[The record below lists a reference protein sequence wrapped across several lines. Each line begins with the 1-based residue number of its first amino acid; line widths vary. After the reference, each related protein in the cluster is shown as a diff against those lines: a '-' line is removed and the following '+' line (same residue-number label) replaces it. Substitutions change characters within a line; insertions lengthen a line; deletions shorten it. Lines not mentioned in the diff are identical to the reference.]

1 MVNRYT
7 LGSIVLGIFL
17 LAILGVSRAMSWLG
31 QSTATTTPDER
42 IIAIESDGTQATGN
56 ASRLSQTESQAE
68 SQANGQTNGQFDN
81 QTLSQADSID
91 SASSDTNLALL
102 PLEEAGTFIQRQK
115 RVEEDKIVT
124 NTKVNVIPVANNSV
138 AAQGDTVT
146 PQAPATTTTT
156 PSAPRPA
163 ATGNNAP
170 AVPALW

>member
-31 QSTATTTPDER
+31 QSTAETTPDDR
-42 IIAIESDGTQATGN
+42 IVAIESDSPESAGSA
-56 ASRLSQTESQAE
+56 ARLSQAD
-68 SQANGQTNGQFDN
+68 GQFDN
-81 QTLSQADSID
+81 QTISQADSIERQAD
-91 SASSDTNLALL
+91 SIDRTKSDANLARL

-124 NTKVNVIPVANNSV
+124 NTRVDVIPVANNNV
-138 AAQGDTVT
+138 AAQSDTIT
-146 PQAPATTTTT
+146 PQEPAAASDTRPATQTTNT
-156 PSAPRPA
+156 P
-163 ATGNNAP
+163 P

>member
-31 QSTATTTPDER
+31 QSTATPDDDR
-42 IIAIESDGTQATGN
+42 IVAIESDGTQATDN
-56 ASRLSQTESQAE
+56 ASRLSQTESQAD
-68 SQANGQTNGQFDN
+68 GQFDN

-138 AAQGDTVT
+138 AAQGDTTTTT
-146 PQAPATTTTT
+146 PTPATTTT
-156 PSAPRPA
+156 PSEPRPA

>member
-31 QSTATTTPDER
+31 QSTATTPDDR
-42 IIAIESDGTQATGN
+42 IVAIESDGTQATGN
-56 ASRLSQTESQAE
+56 ASRLSQTESQAD
-68 SQANGQTNGQFDN
+68 GQFDN

-146 PQAPATTTTT
+146 PQAPATTTPT
-156 PSAPRPA
+156 PSESRPA